1 MTLASLTKTNASE
14 LLSETEHL
22 GIGQAVQIA
31 LGSNS
36 RLLALNA
43 EVEVMKFSPSQMG
56 ALPDPM
62 LSINAMNLP
71 TDTFDLDQEPMT

>member
-1 MTLASLTKTNASE
+1 MRMPIIQTFFQVLLVVIVTLASPTKTNGSE

-36 RLLALNA
+36 RL
-43 EVEVMKFSPSQMG
+43 
-56 ALPDPM
+56 
-62 LSINAMNLP
+62 
-71 TDTFDLDQEPMT
+71 

>member
-1 MTLASLTKTNASE
+1 MRMPIIQTFFQVLPVVIVTLASPTKTNGSE

-43 EVEVMKFSPSQMG
+43 EVEVMKFSPSQVRCSTG
-56 ALPDPM
+56 PD
-62 LSINAMNLP
+62 A
-71 TDTFDLDQEPMT
+71 FY